1 MKYSQKSSFTREK
14 CACGKEHK
22 ELSTRLIVESG
33 AIHQLKSLLCEYS
46 VKKIFLIADK
56 NTEEVAG
63 RQVYAI
69 LDELQIFYKK
79 CIFDKERL
87 APDEIAVGRAI
98 MSYDASSDL
107 VLAIGSGVI
116 NDIGKI
122 VANVARKPYFIV
134 ATAPSMDGYASS
146 TSSMEL
152 QGVKVSLPSKCADV
166 IIGDIDILKNAPMK
180 MLQAGL
186 GDMLAKYVSIAEWR
200 IAHEIVGEYYCEQ
213 IAEQV
218 RIALRKCI
226 ENAGLLLEREE
237 NAVKAVFEGLVFC
250 GQAMAYAGC
259 SRPASGVEHYF
270 SHIWDMR
277 GLAFSVPTELHGI
290 QCAVATSIVAG
301 VYEKLLKITP
311 DRQKAQAY
319 VNAFEYTAWVE
330 ELKKFLG
337 KGANAMIALEKKEQK
352 YNAEKHAE
360 RLEIIIKKWSRIC
373 RIIQEEIP
381 PREEIND
388 ILKKINAPRTM
399 QELGITCDLSL
410 TLKATKDIRDKYVLS
425 RLLWDIGE
433 LDNIL

>member
-1 MKYSQKSSFTREK
+1 MKYSQKFSLTRGK

-107 VLAIGSGVI
+107 VFAIGSGVI

-122 VANVARKPYFIV
+122 VANVAGKPYFIV
-134 ATAPSMDGYASS
+134 ATAPSMDGYVSS

-319 VNAFEYTAWVE
+319 VNTFEYTAWAE

-388 ILKKINAPRTM
+388 ILKKINAPSTM